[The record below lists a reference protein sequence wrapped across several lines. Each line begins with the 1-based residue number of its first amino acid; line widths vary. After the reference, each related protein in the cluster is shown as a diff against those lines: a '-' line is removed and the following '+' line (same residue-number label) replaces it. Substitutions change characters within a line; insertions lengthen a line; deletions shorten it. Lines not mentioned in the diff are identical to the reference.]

1 MKGQP
6 YEKLRIVSLDGT
18 ETDVLINTGKSY
30 VAFVDLDYFGA
41 YLMDGV
47 AVDSAGD
54 YKPVEEMP
62 VEEGVEST
70 DDVTVE

>member
-1 MKGQP
+1 
-6 YEKLRIVSLDGT
+6 
-18 ETDVLINTGKSY
+18 
-30 VAFVDLDYFGA
+30 
-41 YLMDGV
+41 MDGV

-70 DDVTVE
+70 DDATVE